1 MPAYVTAHALMSA
14 QQENWLQ
21 RLNGEAITL
30 VMAVGGFVVL
40 LIGTTV
46 TLVLMPL
53 KQEEH
58 EPTRCQRNTQ
68 STGVHALSVT
78 HGLPDLPAAT

>member
-1 MPAYVTAHALMSA
+1 M
-14 QQENWLQ
+14 Q

-40 LIGTTV
+40 LIGITV
-46 TLVLMPL
+46 TLVLRLL

-58 EPTRCQRNTQ
+58 EPT
-68 STGVHALSVT
+68 SS
-78 HGLPDLPAAT
+78 